1 MRKRF
6 LLSTFALLCVARLAG
21 AAPLALPSNQALYFQ
36 FNNLEEVSATSSLV
50 IPGGYTAGAIGLPTG
65 VTTASTQNNWG
76 VFNVSSF
83 QIGAPTIPH
92 VDIAGGPTF
101 FADDG
106 PGGANG
112 MITGIFYGIQNTS
125 ATTATSGY
133 IDLWW
138 HDAGADT
145 TLGSTFAEEASCIA
159 GTAVQCAPN
168 ATGVANFTTANGGI
182 FLARLDFAN
191 GIQPL
196 NPVTTIASTCDPTT
210 VTGTCNADS
219 FANVDTST
227 AALANAPWASVLNGD
242 WFNTAFGTR
251 DIRFSNIFFL
261 NSGGQWQLKS
271 NDPGRVF
278 TSAQVPEPA
287 TLTLFGLGLAGLAR
301 ARRKK
306 KN

>member
-21 AAPLALPSNQALYFQ
+21 ADPLALPSNTPLYFQ

-50 IPGGYTAGAIGLPTG
+50 IPGGYTAGAIGLPSG
-65 VTTASTQNNWG
+65 VTTGSTQNNWG

-83 QIGAPTIPH
+83 QIGAPTGPPH
-92 VDIAGGPTF
+92 TDIAGGATF

-106 PGGANG
+106 PCGTNG
-112 MITGIFYGIQNTS
+112 SITCICYGIQNTS

-138 HDAGADT
+138 HNAGADT
-145 TLGSTFAEEASCIA
+145 TLGSTILDEAACIA
-159 GTAVQCAPN
+159 GTAAQCAPN

-182 FLARLDFAN
+182 FLARLDFAS
-191 GIQPL
+191 GITA
-196 NPVTTIASTCDPTT
+196 NPTTFIASNCDPTT
-210 VTGTCNADS
+210 ISGGTCNADS
-219 FANVDTST
+219 YANVDLSAVGAWT
-227 AALANAPWASVLNGD
+227 NVLNGD

-261 NSGGQWQLKS
+261 NSGGQWNLKS

-278 TSAQVPEPA
+278 TAATVPEPA

-306 KN
+306 NQN

>member
-1 MRKRF
+1 MRKIA
-6 LLSTFALLCVARLAG
+6 LTAFALLGSAGLAG
-21 AAPLALPSNQALYFQ
+21 AAPLALPSNQAIYFQ

-50 IPGGYTAGAIGLPTG
+50 IPGAYTAGAIGLPAG

-76 VFNVSSF
+76 VFYVSSM
-83 QIGAPTIPH
+83 QIGAPTGPPH
-92 VDIAGGPTF
+92 TDIAGGATF

-106 PGGANG
+106 PGLANG

-138 HDAGADT
+138 HNAGSDT
-145 TLGSTFAEEASCIA
+145 TLGATIADEALCIA
-159 GTAVQCAPN
+159 GSSAACAPN
-168 ATGVANFTTANGGI
+168 ATGVGNFTTTNGGI

-196 NPVTTIASTCDPTT
+196 NATTTIASTCDPTT
-210 VTGTCNADS
+210 ITGTCNADS
-219 FANVDTST
+219 YANVDLST
-227 AALANAPWASVLNGD
+227 AALANAPWAQALNGD

-251 DIRFSNIFFL
+251 DVRFSNIFFL
-261 NSGGQWQLKS
+261 NSGGQWNLKS
-271 NDPGRVF
+271 NDPGRAF
-278 TSAQVPEPA
+278 TAATVPEPA
-287 TLTLFGLGLAGLAR
+287 TLTLFGLGLASLAR